1 MMEQPPP
8 NDGMFPPGG
17 PGPMD
22 QGPPMM
28 DDPSMG
34 GPPPMDMG
42 GPPMDNMGM
51 NGMPPGPGM
60 DGMDPMMDPMMQDP
74 MMGGP
79 DAMMNPPYFESS
91 EYHKEAST
99 VSTGHDG
106 TTTGGGTGLGRGQRA
121 VVSRQSSSA
130 SMELDSV
137 SVKKIEDA
145 EDEYGKVKQALLSD
159 LEDLP
164 ASPAH
169 TGAQLEGQPEF
180 GLLSPNGLL
189 PHPLLSTSSHLDLER
204 ISTDSRPPSQPAAQR
219 RSKDT
224 LESIFGGRSAAEPG
238 SSSIENN
245 VDPLLLPTTTTATKT
260 ESRSS
265 YFSTSDNS
273 SRSLLEAE
281 KHAESHS
288 FNLEEHPIQ
297 ISSLSNNHSNHL
309 STNSSRIPN
318 NKLLLVEEPFPVC
331 LSPELEEMMG
341 FRPASASM
349 RGSTS
354 AVVQPGMPLGS
365 LAASGKE
372 VYTIPEV
379 PELEETSSPPS
390 AAKGDPGR
398 SRANKGTSPY
408 TMRFFFLI
416 TCVFCCFIFSILQLP
431 LPYI

>member
-1 MMEQPPP
+1 MMMEQPPP

-17 PGPMD
+17 PGPPGMD
-22 QGPPMM
+22 PGPPMM
-28 DDPSMG
+28 DGPSMG

-42 GPPMDNMGM
+42 GPPMNDMGM
-51 NGMPPGPGM
+51 NGGFPPGGGM

-74 MMGGP
+74 MMGPGP

-91 EYHKEAST
+91 EYHKEATT

-106 TTTGGGTGLGRGQRA
+106 TTGTGLGCASRGHG

-169 TGAQLEGQPEF
+169 NTGAQQQLEGQPEF

-189 PHPLLSTSSHLDLER
+189 PHPLLQTSPHLDLER
-204 ISTDSRPPSQPAAQR
+204 ISTDSRPPPQPAAAQR

-245 VDPLLLPTTTTATKT
+245 VDPLLPTTTATKT

-281 KHAESHS
+281 KLHAESHS
-288 FNLEEHPIQ
+288 FNLEELHPIQ
-297 ISSLSNNHSNHL
+297 ISSLNSNNHSNHL
-309 STNSSRIPN
+309 STTNSSSRIPN

-341 FRPASASM
+341 FRPAASMM

-354 AVVQPGMPLGS
+354 AVVQPGMPGS
-365 LAASGKE
+365 MAASGKE
-372 VYTIPEV
+372 VYTIPEL
-379 PELEETSSPPS
+379 PELEETSPPPS

-398 SRANKGTSPY
+398 SRANNKGTFPY
-408 TMRFFFLI
+408 NEVLLFF
-416 TCVFCCFIFSILQLP
+416 P
-431 LPYI
+431 